1 MLHEKKPLT
10 SLHVSQVHRAALHP
24 SIQKQL
30 PRDTIRFAELFLGIL
45 QLFDSLSTSIN
56 SSSLST
62 KETSVVVKATIMY
75 MQNCSF
81 EIKIYIYITI
91 AKTLKNFPVY
101 LCVCWHNSTGSHSF
115 SYSQHKSFHHT
126 HHPLAFPFH
135 ILNARCH

>member
-45 QLFDSLSTSIN
+45 QLFDSFSTSIN

-75 MQNCSF
+75 VQNCSF
-81 EIKIYIYITI
+81 EIKIYYNHHRIY
-91 AKTLKNFPVY
+91 VY
-101 LCVCWHNSTGSHSF
+101 IYN
-115 SYSQHKSFHHT
+115 
-126 HHPLAFPFH
+126 
-135 ILNARCH
+135 NR